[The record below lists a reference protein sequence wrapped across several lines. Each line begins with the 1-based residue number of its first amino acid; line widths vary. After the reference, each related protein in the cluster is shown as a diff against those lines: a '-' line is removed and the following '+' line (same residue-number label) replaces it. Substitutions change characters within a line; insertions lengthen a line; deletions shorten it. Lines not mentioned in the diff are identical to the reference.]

1 MAIPT
6 NITRE
11 HIFRAII
18 RIMKEGVPP
27 KRGMREWALKY
38 EGDLYPVKLLISWA
52 NVFPNNEELPSDAS
66 VFTTYMG
73 QDYLRKK
80 GFEIVPINNKN

>member
-1 MAIPT
+1 MAITT
-6 NITRE
+6 NIERE

-27 KRGMREWALKY
+27 RREMREWALDY
-38 EGDLYPVKLLISWA
+38 DGDLYPVKLLISWA
-52 NVFPNNEELPSDAS
+52 NLYANGEELPSSAS

-73 QDYLRKK
+73 QQYLKDL
-80 GFEIVPINNKN
+80 GFNIVKLE